1 MAAKALSEIWGAD
14 PAVITAEGGRLG
26 GTGLQ
31 AGPAMPAKPRAQ
43 ATSCPLSSPEPRSG
57 PDFSANFM

>member
-1 MAAKALSEIWGAD
+1 MAAEALSEIWGAD
-14 PAVITAEGGRLG
+14 PTVITAGDRRPG
-26 GTGLQ
+26 GTGLR
-31 AGPAMPAKPRAQ
+31 AWLAAPAKPQAQ

>member
-14 PAVITAEGGRLG
+14 PAVITVRGGRPG
-26 GTGLQ
+26 GTGLR
-31 AGPAMPAKPRAQ
+31 AGPAAPAKPGAQ